1 MLKLL
6 AQLKTWVEAEY
17 LFVQTVAEEV
27 LNISVSMYS
36 KLSAVKAKFRL

>member
-6 AQLKTWVEAEY
+6 AQLRHE
-17 LFVQTVAEEV
+17 FVQTAAEEV

-36 KLSAVKAKFRL
+36 KLAAVKVKSKL